1 VGAGNSGAE
10 IAVEV
15 VRTHATWLS
24 GRVPGVVPFR
34 MDSLASRLILARLV
48 LGGVFHYVLTV
59 DTPFGRRARAGGLNR
74 ATPLIRVKPRD
85 LDAAGVERVGRT
97 TGIRDGMPLL
107 EDGRVLSGIA
117 NVVWAT
123 GYEPGFTW
131 IDLPVHG
138 AHGPA
143 QERGVVP
150 GQPGLY
156 FVGLHF
162 EYALSSSMIQ
172 GVSRDAERVAGAI
185 VRSATSRVATR
196 VPDASLA
203 LGRLPAT

>member
-1 VGAGNSGAE
+1 ME
-10 IAVEV
+10 
-15 VRTHATWLS
+15 
-24 GRVPGVVPFR
+24 
-34 MDSLASRLILARLV
+34 SLAARLILTRLL
-48 LGGVFHYVLTV
+48 LGGVFHHVLTV
-59 DTPFGRRARAGGLNR
+59 DTPFGRRARGDGLNR

-97 TGIRDGMPLL
+97 TGARDGMPLL
-107 EDGRVLSGIA
+107 GDGRVLPEIA

-138 AHGPA
+138 AHGPK
-143 QERGVVP
+143 QERGLVP
-150 GQPGLY
+150 SQPGLY

-172 GVSRDAERVAGAI
+172 GVSRDAERVADAI
-185 VRSATSRVATR
+185 VRTSTSRVLPR
-196 VPDASLA
+196 VPAGSPA
-203 LGRLPAT
+203 LDRQPATW